1 MSLMDNLLG
10 SLGGALGGQAQ
21 QQANP
26 LMQAAMAL
34 LAGQQGGSGAGGLG
48 DLVAAFTRGGMGD
61 VVQSW
66 IGTGQNLP
74 ISADQLQKVLG
85 SDTIAGLAKQL
96 GMSQQDAGSGL
107 ADLLPQ
113 LVDTLTPQGQL
124 PQGGLGDL
132 GSIMAA
138 LGGRR

>member
-34 LAGQQGGSGAGGLG
+34 LAGQQGGGGAGGLG

-74 ISADQLQKVLG
+74 ISADQLQQVLG